1 MISVVVRT
9 LNEERYL
16 GELLAAIRSQVIDL
30 PVEIVLVDSGSTDST
45 IAIAKSH
52 GCRVE
57 VIDKRRFSFG
67 RSLNLGCAAA
77 KGEYLAFVSG
87 HCIPTDGNWLR
98 ELVDPLRAS
107 TVDYAYGRQIGTA
120 DSRFSECQLFRKSY
134 PERSRIPQ
142 EGFFCN
148 NANAAVTRRAWER
161 DKFDE
166 ALTGLEDMAL
176 AKQIV
181 GLGGRVGYVAEA
193 CVYHIH
199 DETWRAIRTRYERE
213 AVALRGIMP
222 QVHVTLLDFVR
233 YFTSSVLLDFGAA
246 LQERRLMRN
255 AFGIVAYRLM
265 QYWGTYRGNH
275 EHRKLSQAMK
285 DRYFYPR

>member
-9 LNEERYL
+9 YNEERHL
-16 GELLAAIRSQVIDL
+16 GKLLSMIRSQVIDL

-45 IAIAKSH
+45 IAIANSY

-57 VIDKRRFSFG
+57 TIDKKRFSFG
-67 RSLNLGCAAA
+67 RSLNLGCARAR
-77 KGEYLAFVSG
+77 GEYLAFVSG
-87 HCIPTDGNWLR
+87 HCIPTNVNWLR
-98 ELVDPLRAS
+98 ELVGPLRAGI
-107 TVDYAYGRQIGTA
+107 VDYAYGRQVGTA
-120 DSRFSECQLFRKSY
+120 DSKFSECQLFRRSY

-148 NANAAVTRRAWER
+148 NANAAVTRQAWESA
-161 DKFDE
+161 KFDE

-176 AKQIV
+176 AKKIL
-181 GLGGRVGYVAEA
+181 GLGGQVGYVAEA

-213 AVALRGIMP
+213 AVALREIMP